1 MKLVIDLDMTN
12 TEGTVGVAMMTMFV
26 ILVSQSS
33 RILNIIFKSKNP
45 QFHSLTR
52 EDESVSDLS
61 EFSKIW
67 EEAKYDADYDKE
79 CLIEDDSVVKKEL
92 VSCLD
97 FIKQKEPIKLYNY
110 VKKCNNTVAIHG
122 TTKKERHWVYSN
134 LGNKIY
140 AKSVQEKDGK
150 RVLLL
155 TDISILEGLE
165 DKPSE
170 IVPSEIVSYDVDNE
184 KPQKDDYHW
193 HGIVPVK
200 I

>member
-12 TEGTVGVAMMTMFV
+12 TEGTVGVALMTMFV

-33 RILNIIFKSKNP
+33 RILNIIFKSKKP

-52 EDESVSDLS
+52 GDESVSDLS

-67 EEAKYDADYDKE
+67 EEAKSDEDYEEE

-97 FIKQKEPIKLYNY
+97 FIKQQKPIELYDY
-110 VKKCNNTVAIHG
+110 VKKCDNTVAIHG

-134 LGNKIY
+134 LGDKIY

-155 TDISILEGLE
+155 TDIGILEGLE
-165 DKPSE
+165 GK
-170 IVPSEIVSYDVDNE
+170 PSEIVSYDVDNE
-184 KPQKDDYHW
+184 KPQKSVYHW